1 MYMRAEGYC
10 CETVTREYGFWRT
23 SNHSRCIIKK
33 VKYVIGNWKSNQN
46 ISQSLIWLDGLSAL
60 HPKFSPE
67 VTVILCLPFTDIAS
81 FNHKIS
87 DLNLPII
94 SGSQN
99 VSHLAPGKHTGEITA
114 NMLSELVNYCIVGH
128 SERRQ
133 EFSETSEIV
142 AQKARLLLESSITPI
157 ICLDTPYLDEQ
168 IKALFTC
175 DVDVSRCFFV
185 YEPISAIG
193 IGKPIDSVSANHIAN
208 QIAFLTDN
216 AAPILYG
223 GSVSSDNAA
232 SFVREN
238 CIDGVLVGTDSL
250 EPTLFAG
257 IITSLS

>member
-1 MYMRAEGYC
+1 MRAEGYC

-67 VTVILCLPFTDIAS
+67 VTVILCLPFTDI
-81 FNHKIS
+81 
-87 DLNLPII
+87 
-94 SGSQN
+94 
-99 VSHLAPGKHTGEITA
+99 
-114 NMLSELVNYCIVGH
+114 VNYCIVGH